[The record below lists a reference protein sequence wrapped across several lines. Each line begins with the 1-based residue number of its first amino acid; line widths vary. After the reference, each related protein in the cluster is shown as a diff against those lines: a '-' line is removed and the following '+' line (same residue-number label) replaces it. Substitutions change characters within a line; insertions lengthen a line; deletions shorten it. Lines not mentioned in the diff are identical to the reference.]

1 MLRQL
6 GFGFWAIAAITGA
19 QIYTMGFAFVDDI
32 DLFHTGQ
39 PLQTGEDLIPEMQQ
53 AVNAWEKGITATGG
67 SLVPSKSYWG
77 LLDHKWDPQMATW
90 ALWSISETPVH
101 LSIRE
106 VESEDMTRLRRVKL
120 AEVVKTLG
128 VILNLA
134 SEKESTCIPYV
145 ITCA

>member
-19 QIYTMGFAFVDDI
+19 QIYTMGFAFVDNI

-67 SLVPSKSYWG
+67 SLVAFRS
-77 LLDHKWDPQMATW
+77 QMGPANGDLGSLVDFRNTGSS
-90 ALWSISETPVH
+90 LY
-101 LSIRE
+101 
-106 VESEDMTRLRRVKL
+106 LR
-120 AEVVKTLG
+120 G
-128 VILNLA
+128 GI
-134 SEKESTCIPYV
+134 
-145 ITCA
+145 